1 VKPGTVDEARAT
13 KGARD
18 RQYWVISSPEEQG
31 PLFDLIQAVDEI
43 VPLT

>member
-1 VKPGTVDEARAT
+1 VKPGTVDEARGT
-13 KGARD
+13 KCVRD

-31 PLFDLIQAVDEI
+31 PLFDLMQAVDEI